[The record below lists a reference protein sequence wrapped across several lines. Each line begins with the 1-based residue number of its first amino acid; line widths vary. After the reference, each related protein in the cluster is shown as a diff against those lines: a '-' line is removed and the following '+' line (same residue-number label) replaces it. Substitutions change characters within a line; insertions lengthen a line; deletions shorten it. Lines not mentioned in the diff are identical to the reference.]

1 MQLTNG
7 SGNCLAL
14 DNGRVPGG
22 LPLHE
27 FREMLG
33 RSHGDEVPRASTAL
47 MDGRTDLVPQLD
59 VPEVIGGRD
68 ATSRDEQIP
77 LQRISQMIPMMMV
90 PTPVSWPTARP
101 NFSATRVARRATY
114 PANSAYVDM
123 LTAVPI
129 ANSSR

>member
-14 DNGRVPGG
+14 DNGHLPGG

-27 FREMLG
+27 FREMPR
-33 RSHGDEVPRASTAL
+33 RSRRDEVPGASAELMHRRA
-47 MDGRTDLVPQLD
+47 DLVPQPD
-59 VPEVIGGRD
+59 VLEVIVVRD

-77 LQRISQMIPMMMV
+77 LQRISQMIPMIMV

-101 NFSATRVARRATY
+101 NFSATRVARLAT
-114 PANSAYVDM
+114 
-123 LTAVPI
+123 
-129 ANSSR
+129 